1 MSSSLSL
8 SLSPLSPSP
17 SLLNDLDFLVLRVFS
32 KTCEFECFTGNEYAY
47 RSELEGLHTYIH
59 TGYHPHG
66 PEHTLEAKWGSST
79 LDRYSSS
86 SGNRIPS
93 ISKERARS
101 SKFPSLRPAV
111 RNESMVSFNTAQLAQ

>member
-47 RSELEGLHTYIH
+47 RSELESLHTYIH
-59 TGYHPHG
+59 R
-66 PEHTLEAKWGSST
+66 LSST
-79 LDRYSSS
+79 RTRTHLGSEMGKFYVGQILLKFGQSNSQHIK
-86 SGNRIPS
+86 GE
-93 ISKERARS
+93 SKVVQVPLIATTCE
-101 SKFPSLRPAV
+101 K
-111 RNESMVSFNTAQLAQ
+111 